1 MTGRELCREWLRQKA
16 YFLDTE
22 TTGLDEQ
29 AEIVEI
35 AVIDSAGDL
44 VYEALLRPQQP
55 IPPRVI
61 AIHGITD
68 TMVADAPLFWE
79 CHQQLN
85 DLLAGKLLI
94 AYGAGFDARMLEQ
107 TCLRYN
113 LPQITSDW
121 GCAMEMYQ
129 AHIGREKRVSL
140 ADATRQCKVYNRQ
153 VHRAR
158 TDAEATLGVVN
169 AVAGY
174 RL

>member
-1 MTGRELCREWLRQKA
+1 MASAKGIFSRHRDHRPC
-16 YFLDTE
+16 D
-22 TTGLDEQ
+22 Q

-35 AVIDSAGDL
+35 AVIDSAGIL

-55 IPPRVI
+55 IPPRVV

-68 TMVADAPLFWE
+68 TMVADAPRFWE

-85 DLLAGKLLI
+85 NLLATKLLI
-94 AYGAGFDARMLEQ
+94 AYGADFDARMLEQ
-107 TCLRYN
+107 TCLRYD
-113 LPQITSDW
+113 LPLIASDW

-129 AHIGREKRVSL
+129 VHIVREKRVSL
-140 ADATRQCKVYNRQ
+140 ADAARQCKVYNKQ

>member
-1 MTGRELCREWLRQKA
+1 MTGRELCREWLQQKA

-140 ADATRQCKVYNRQ
+140 ADATWQCKVYNRQ

>member
-1 MTGRELCREWLRQKA
+1 
-16 YFLDTE
+16 
-22 TTGLDEQ
+22 
-29 AEIVEI
+29 
-35 AVIDSAGDL
+35 L
-44 VYEALLRPQQP
+44 VYFFYSHMPKQHSKLVQSAFDISCNRLLKMTPAP
-55 IPPRVI
+55 VI

-68 TMVADAPLFWE
+68 AMVADAPRFRE

-85 DLLAGKLLI
+85 DLLAGRLLI

-107 TCLRYN
+107 TCLRYD
-113 LPQITSDW
+113 LPLIASDW

-153 VHRAR
+153 VHRAQ